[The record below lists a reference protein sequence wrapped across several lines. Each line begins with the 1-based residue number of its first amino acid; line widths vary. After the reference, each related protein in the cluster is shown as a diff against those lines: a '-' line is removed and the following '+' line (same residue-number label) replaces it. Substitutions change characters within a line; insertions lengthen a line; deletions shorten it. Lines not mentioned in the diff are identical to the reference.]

1 MNLSKGNRIIT
12 VTIMVVLFFLMAVCI
27 LAGAVLQ
34 QMSLDVASANPDLVS
49 MRIPVLAMGLG
60 LIALFVANLVLAEIL
75 LSRILGGRIFQ
86 ESSARLL
93 KGMSGLFLMGLVP
106 LAALFVYT
114 ELNVGGSITQIYVLF
129 GAIVFLTAGL
139 VFRLL
144 ANLISN
150 ASRFKQ
156 EVDWTV

>member
-12 VTIMVVLFFLMAVCI
+12 VTIMVVLFFLMIVCI
-27 LAGAVLQ
+27 VAEAVLQ
-34 QMSLDVASANPDLVS
+34 QMSLDVASANPELES
-49 MRIPVLAMGLG
+49 MRIPVLTMGLG
-60 LIALFVANLVLAEIL
+60 LI
-75 LSRILGGRIFQ
+75 
-86 ESSARLL
+86 
-93 KGMSGLFLMGLVP
+93 
-106 LAALFVYT
+106 ALFVYT

-129 GAIVFLTAGL
+129 GAIVFLMAGL

-144 ANLISN
+144 ANMISD